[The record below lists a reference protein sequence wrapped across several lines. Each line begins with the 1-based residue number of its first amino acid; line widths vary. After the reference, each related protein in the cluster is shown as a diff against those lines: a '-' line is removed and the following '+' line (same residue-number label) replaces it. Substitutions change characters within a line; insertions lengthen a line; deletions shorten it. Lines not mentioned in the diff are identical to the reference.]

1 MRYGLVGSIAALAAG
16 ASLAFAQPP
25 TRSTAP
31 VVVPPIP
38 TGSATTAYE
47 PLATVPPPQ
56 PVDGSPALD
65 MFGPGGPGDLG
76 QSRPYNRGWVKGE
89 LLVWGVK
96 NGPSSFP
103 LIVTGT
109 IANGAIPGSVGSI
122 TNFGGSDFY
131 FGNFAGARFSVGS
144 LLPGSSRI
152 GVEGEGLIL
161 PKHSVVAAA
170 RGSALCLPVIGLPV
184 LHELPVVLD

>member
-1 MRYGLVGSIAALAAG
+1 MSGIAPSAPVAPQMRKSPHVPIAPSRLNRKGRTIAPKESAISATQFFRGQATGGARVGRQEQSMRYGLLGSIAALAAG

-65 MFGPGGPGDLG
+65 MFGPDGPGDLG
-76 QSRPYNRGWVKGE
+76 QSRRYNRGWVKG
-89 LLVWGVK
+89 
-96 NGPSSFP
+96 
-103 LIVTGT
+103 
-109 IANGAIPGSVGSI
+109 
-122 TNFGGSDFY
+122 
-131 FGNFAGARFSVGS
+131 
-144 LLPGSSRI
+144 
-152 GVEGEGLIL
+152 
-161 PKHSVVAAA
+161 
-170 RGSALCLPVIGLPV
+170 
-184 LHELPVVLD
+184 